1 MERVLHP
8 AREVGS
14 SMTGREYFEYLQSF
28 DYLLA
33 QAEINPPSQV
43 DVCQLRRFKVAI
55 ENARPQLEKMKDP
68 DLRAYSLSI
77 LSRMRAIIAKYKMLD
92 SSLGN

>member
-1 MERVLHP
+1 
-8 AREVGS
+8 
-14 SMTGREYFEYLQSF
+14 MTGSEYFEYLQSF

-33 QAEINPPSQV
+33 QAEINPPSEV

-68 DLRAYSLSI
+68 EKFFKRSKVVKPNQVPTFS
-77 LSRMRAIIAKYKMLD
+77 
-92 SSLGN
+92 